1 MRSSYRLNSLRSLL
15 LALGLLFFSSPAV
28 AATTKLAPV
37 DQCASA
43 TGFGQFRDRLNAA
56 AKNRDGK
63 ALLRL
68 LAADVLIN
76 FGGETGRKAFASQW
90 DIHSAASELWFELE
104 RILRLGC
111 AKSGD
116 ALVMP
121 SLTVQWDPMEDAYD
135 KMIVA
140 SSAADLLA
148 SPEWGS
154 PPIAT
159 LGWDVV
165 TLLESPS
172 DIHSRVRLPD
182 GREGWMSDA
191 DLYSPLGY
199 RMVIEK
205 RGGKWMITAFVA
217 GD

>member
-1 MRSSYRLNSLRSLL
+1 MRSSFRSNNLRGLV
-15 LALGLLFFSSPAV
+15 LAAVMLGFCSPV
-28 AATTKLAPV
+28 AATTTKLAPV
-37 DQCASA
+37 DECVSA
-43 TGFGQFRDRLNAA
+43 PGFGQFLARLNAA
-56 AKNRDGK
+56 TKSRDGK
-63 ALLRL
+63 ALLKL
-68 LAADVLIN
+68 LAPDVLIN
-76 FGGETGRKAFASQW
+76 FGGETGRKAFANQW
-90 DIHSAASELWFELE
+90 DIDSPASELWFELE
-104 RILRLGC
+104 RVLRLGC
-111 AKSGD
+111 AKSAD

-121 SLTVQWDPMEDAYD
+121 SLTVQWDPLEDAYD

-140 SSAADLLA
+140 SSGADLLA

-165 TLLESPS
+165 TVLESPS

-199 RMVIEK
+199 RMVVEQ
-205 RGGKWMITAFVA
+205 RGSKWMITAFVA

>member
-1 MRSSYRLNSLRSLL
+1 VPDY
-15 LALGLLFFSSPAV
+15 A
-28 AATTKLAPV
+28 
-37 DQCASA
+37 
-43 TGFGQFRDRLNAA
+43 GFHDRLTAA
-56 AKNRDGK
+56 VELRDGK
-63 ALLRL
+63 ALLML
-68 LAADVLIN
+68 LAPDVLIN
-76 FGGETGRKAFASQW
+76 FGGETGRKAFSRQW
-90 DIHSAASELWFELE
+90 DLDSSASELWFELI

-111 AKSGD
+111 ARSGD

-121 SLTVQWDPMEDAYD
+121 SLTVQWDPMEVAFD
-135 KMIVA
+135 KAIVA
-140 SSAADLLA
+140 SPAADLLA

-172 DIHSRVRLPD
+172 DIHSRVRLAD

-199 RMVIEK
+199 RMVVEK
-205 RGGKWMITAFVA
+205 RAGKWMITAFVA